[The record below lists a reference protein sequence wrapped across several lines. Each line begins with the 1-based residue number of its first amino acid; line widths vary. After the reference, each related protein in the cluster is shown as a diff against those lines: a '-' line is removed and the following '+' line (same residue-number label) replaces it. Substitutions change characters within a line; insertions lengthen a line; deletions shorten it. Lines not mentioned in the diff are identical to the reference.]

1 MQGITKS
8 GFEYDIDDRILK
20 DWRFTMA
27 LTRCQKGE
35 GLEKLQGAQ
44 DMIELMLGKDGAQK
58 FIDHIAKQHDGYA
71 DSEVVL
77 SEVKEILE
85 SKIPKN

>member
-20 DWRFTMA
+20 DWRFTLA
-27 LTRCQKGE
+27 LTKCQKGD

-44 DMIELMLGKDGAQK
+44 EMIELMLGKEGAEK
-58 FIDHIAKQHDGYA
+58 FIDNIVAHNDGYA

-77 SEVKEILE
+77 NEVKEIFE

>member
-1 MQGITKS
+1 MQGKTKS
-8 GFEYDIDDRILK
+8 GFEYDVDDRILK
-20 DWRFTMA
+20 DWRFTLA
-27 LTRCQKGE
+27 LTKCQKGE

-44 DMIELMLGKDGAQK
+44 DMIELMLGKKGAEQ
-58 FIDHIAKQHDGYA
+58 FIAYIAEQHDGYA

-77 SEVKEILE
+77 SEVKEIFE